1 MEFKLP
7 SLGEDVEEGQVVE
20 LYVSQGDEVEKDQ
33 PLLALES
40 DKATLD
46 VPAPA
51 AGKITKLHVSDG
63 DTLAV
68 GQLIATI
75 EESAETAD
83 EAGEEEAA
91 EAKEEEET
99 EAKER
104 QKAETEQREAEEP
117 KEEAEDAKAESTEK
131 EEAEAKEEKPAPAT
145 KAGKEKREP
154 EKEEKKQKAAE
165 KKREQEQ
172 PVEAEAEE
180 EAPEKEE
187 AEAAQPP
194 TTGRVPVFAAPSVR
208 QFAREIGV
216 DITAVPGSG
225 PGGRINVDDVKR
237 LARES
242 RTGGTGG
249 GGNGRAAPAA
259 PAQPVTLPDFS
270 QWGEIEREDFTQIR
284 RKTAQH
290 MALCWST
297 IPHVTLF
304 EKADATDLESR
315 RSALKDRVEKD
326 AAEQGGDSNDGA
338 TLTITAVLLKLTAA
352 ALDAH
357 PKLRA
362 SIDVANQQTIHKR
375 YCHIGVA
382 VDTPRGLVVPV
393 IRDVDR
399 KGLVELSQELADVAG
414 RARDGKLTMDDL
426 TGGVFTLTNLGG
438 LGTGYFTPI
447 VNHPQSAIL
456 GVGRAATEPVYD
468 DDAGEF
474 KPRLMMPLSLSFDH
488 RLIDGADGAR
498 FLHWFAQAVENPLML
513 AMES

>member
-1 MEFKLP
+1 MTTLLVVL
-7 SLGEDVEEGQVVE
+7 LGINGVLLVVVTV
-20 LYVSQGDEVEKDQ
+20 LYR
-33 PLLALES
+33 
-40 DKATLD
+40 KAKKTAKQEHE
-46 VPAPA
+46 PA
-51 AGKITKLHVSDG
+51 KK
-63 DTLAV
+63 
-68 GQLIATI
+68 
-75 EESAETAD
+75 
-83 EAGEEEAA
+83 
-91 EAKEEEET
+91 
-99 EAKER
+99 
-104 QKAETEQREAEEP
+104 
-117 KEEAEDAKAESTEK
+117 
-131 EEAEAKEEKPAPAT
+131 
-145 KAGKEKREP
+145 
-154 EKEEKKQKAAE
+154 EKKQQAEE
-165 KKREQEQ
+165 KKREQKQ
-172 PVEAEAEE
+172 RAEAEVEAEE
-180 EAPEKEE
+180 EAPKKAEE
-187 AEAAQPP
+187 VEAAAPP

-242 RTGGTGG
+242 R
-249 GGNGRAAPAA
+249 GGNGRAMPAA
-259 PAQPVTLPDFS
+259 PTQQVTLPDFA
-270 QWGEIEREDFTQIR
+270 QWGEIVREDFTQVR

-304 EKADATDLESR
+304 EKADATDLEDR
-315 RSALKDRVEKD
+315 RRALKERVEKETAAQCGESDDD
-326 AAEQGGDSNDGA
+326 AHGA
-338 TLTITAVLLKLTAA
+338 TLTVTAVLLKLTAA

-362 SIDVANQQTIHKR
+362 SIDVAAGQTIHKH

-399 KGLVELSQELADVAG
+399 KGLRELSQELADLAA
-414 RARDGKLTMDDL
+414 RARDGKLSMDDL

-468 DDAGEF
+468 DDADDF

-513 AMES
+513 ALESGRFGG